1 MILFFIFLNYKRQRR
16 SLRHGR
22 KTKSAIAE
30 KLRELSKGLRVMCL
44 YRDCPRMLLWTAVSI
59 AVMLILPWLTVT
71 FVKSDGAM
79 AACCAL
85 FFGINPVYSLFSG
98 IFAGKNISCLFGLP
112 VFSAALFLL
121 GTSFFSNVHKT
132 AFLTYA
138 VVYLLI
144 GTCAMLVSA
153 FVCKKHR

>member
-1 MILFFIFLNYKRQRR
+1 ME
-16 SLRHGR
+16 H
-22 KTKSAIAE
+22 
-30 KLRELSKGLRVMCL
+30 KLKINKLI
-44 YRDCPRMLLWTAVSI
+44 LWTAVSVT
-59 AVMLILPWLTVT
+59 VMLMLPWLTVS
-71 FVKSDGAM
+71 FVESDGAM

-85 FFGINPVYSLFSG
+85 LYGINPVYSLFSG

-112 VFSAALFLL
+112 IFSAVLFLL
-121 GTSFFSNVHKT
+121 GASFFSSVHKT